1 MAFIAAKRD
10 GRPHSR
16 CELKR
21 FVTGMTAGQ
30 IPDYQTAAWLMA
42 VRWRGLDDAET
53 LYLTDAIADSGS
65 RLSWSWLDRPV
76 VDKHSTGGVGDKTSL
91 VVVPLAAACGM
102 AVPKLSGRGLGPT
115 GGTLDKLEAIS
126 GFEVN
131 LGAARLMDQVGRIG
145 LAIAAQSEDLAPA
158 DGRLY
163 ALRDVTATI
172 DSIPLIAS
180 SIMGKKLA
188 GGASTLALDVK
199 CGSGAFM
206 PDFESARTL
215 AESMAAIGSAAS
227 VNVRAYISAMD
238 RPLGFAVGNSLEVS
252 EAIECLS
259 GEGPSDLR
267 ELAIT
272 IVAGL
277 LRDCGLRS
285 APRAARQATDQALA
299 SGRALAKF
307 AQMVDAQGGDL
318 DAFQSRPPHAEAVR
332 AVFSAPSGGHLAG
345 IDAGAIASLVHSLGG
360 GRSQKSDP
368 IDHAVGIV
376 LACSVGE
383 AIVPEQPLA
392 TIYARSRAQL
402 ADSQAQLREAFTI
415 TNSPVP
421 SGALLLGQVARSA
434 ASKN

>member
-1 MAFIAAKRD
+1 M
-10 GRPHSR
+10 
-16 CELKR
+16 ELNR
-21 FVTGMTAGQ
+21 FVTGLTAGQ

-42 VRWRGLDDAET
+42 VRWRGLDEAET
-53 LYLTDAIADSGS
+53 LYLTNAIADSGS
-65 RLSWSWLDRPV
+65 RISWSHSDRPV

-131 LGAARLMDQVGRIG
+131 LGAARLVDQVDRLG
-145 LAIAAQSEDLAPA
+145 LAIAAQSKDLAPA

-215 AESMAAIGSAAS
+215 AESMAAIGSAAG

-238 RPLGFAVGNSLEVS
+238 RPLGYAVGNSLEVS

-259 GEGPSDLR
+259 GEGPPDLR

-277 LRDCGLRS
+277 LRDCGLKI
-285 APRAARQATDQALA
+285 APRAARQAADQALA

-307 AQMVDAQGGDL
+307 AQMVNAQGGDL
-318 DAFQSRPPHAEAVR
+318 DAFQRKPPHAEAVR
-332 AVFSAPSGGHLAG
+332 AAFSAPSGGHLAG

-360 GRSQKSDP
+360 GRSHKSDP
-368 IDHAVGIV
+368 IDHAVGVV
-376 LACSVGE
+376 LQCSLGQAVAPG
-383 AIVPEQPLA
+383 QPLA

-402 ADSQAQLREAFTI
+402 TDSQVEMREAFTI
-415 TNSPVP
+415 TDSPP
-421 SGALLLGQVARSA
+421 LPGALLLGQVAQSA
-434 ASKN
+434 APKN

>member
-1 MAFIAAKRD
+1 M
-10 GRPHSR
+10 
-16 CELKR
+16 ELNR
-21 FVTGMTAGQ
+21 FVTGLTAGQ

-42 VRWRGLDDAET
+42 VRWRGLDEAET
-53 LYLTDAIADSGS
+53 LYLTNAIADSGS
-65 RLSWSWLDRPV
+65 RISWSHSDRPV

-131 LGAARLMDQVGRIG
+131 LGAARLVDQVDRLG
-145 LAIAAQSEDLAPA
+145 LAIAAQSKDLAPA

-215 AESMAAIGSAAS
+215 AESMAAIGSAAG

-238 RPLGFAVGNSLEVS
+238 RPLGYAVGNSLEVS

-259 GEGPSDLR
+259 GEGPPDLR

-277 LRDCGLRS
+277 LRDCGLKS

-307 AQMVDAQGGDL
+307 AQMVNAQGGDL
-318 DAFQSRPPHAEAVR
+318 DAFQRKPPHAEAVR
-332 AVFSAPSGGHLAG
+332 AAFSAHSGGHLAG

-360 GRSQKSDP
+360 GRSHKSDP
-368 IDHAVGIV
+368 IDHAVGVV
-376 LACSVGE
+376 LQCSLGQAVAPG
-383 AIVPEQPLA
+383 QPLA

-402 ADSQAQLREAFTI
+402 TASQVEMREAFTI
-415 TNSPVP
+415 TDSPP
-421 SGALLLGQVARSA
+421 LPGALLLGQVAQSA
-434 ASKN
+434 APKN